1 MRLAEETF
9 KAKSKCRFCNNELK
23 NEFIDL
29 VNAPPSNSYLTKEQL
44 NEPEIYFPLKVFVCE
59 KCWLVQVDEYK
70 KSSEIFDKNYAYFSS
85 YSSSWLKHSENYVD
99 MISDRLKLD
108 KKSLVIEVASNDGYL
123 LQYFLPKRI
132 PCIGIEPAA
141 NTAKVAE
148 KKGIHTIEDFF
159 SVKLAKQLANEGK
172 TADLILGNNVLAHT
186 PDIND
191 FVEGL
196 RIALKPEGTITM
208 EFPHLLNLIKFN
220 QFDTIYHE
228 HFSYLSL
235 LAVGKIFEAHYLVIY
250 DVEEL
255 PTHGGSLR
263 IYARHKSNT
272 ELKISSSVSNVLKKE
287 NDFGLNNLDIYLCF
301 QKKTDQIKYAFL
313 EFLIQQKKSG
323 KKVAAY
329 GAAAKG
335 NTLLNYCGIK
345 NDMIKFVVDKSP
357 HKQNKYLPGSHIPIV
372 SEDMLKTE
380 RPDYTIILPWN
391 IKDEIIEQ
399 LRYIRSWDGHF
410 VVAIPKVEIF

>member
-1 MRLAEETF
+1 M
-9 KAKSKCRFCNNELK
+9 KCRFCNNELK
-23 NEFIDL
+23 NVFIDL

-44 NEPEIYFPLKVFVCE
+44 NEPEIYFPLKVFFCE

-108 KKSLVIEVASNDGYL
+108 KNSLVIEVASNDGYL
-123 LQYFLPKRI
+123 LQYFLPKQI
-132 PCIGIEPAA
+132 PCTGIEPAVD
-141 NTAKVAE
+141 TARIAK

-159 SVKLAKQLANEGK
+159 SVKLAKQFADEGK

-196 RIALKPEGTITM
+196 RIALKPQGSITM

-235 LAVGKIFEAHYLVIY
+235 LAVRKIFEAHHLVIY

-255 PTHGGSLR
+255 PSHGGSLR
-263 IYARHKSNT
+263 IYAKHKNNT
-272 ELKISSSVSNVLKKE
+272 KINISLNVSTVLKKE
-287 NDFGLNNLDIYLCF
+287 QDFGLNNLNIYRSF
-301 QKKTDQIKYAFL
+301 QEKADKIKYAFL

-335 NTLLNYCGIK
+335 NTLLNYCGVK
-345 NDMIKFVVDKSP
+345 NDFIEFVIDKSP

-372 SEDMLKTE
+372 SEDILETKH
-380 RPDYTIILPWN
+380 PDYIIILPWN
-391 IKDEIIEQ
+391 IKDEIIKQ
-399 LRYIRSWDGHF
+399 LSYVKNWKCSFI
-410 VVAIPKVEIF
+410 VPIPELKIT

>member
-1 MRLAEETF
+1 M
-9 KAKSKCRFCNNELK
+9 KCRFCNNELK
-23 NEFIDL
+23 NVFIDL

-44 NEPEIYFPLKVFVCE
+44 INEPEIYFPLKVFLCE
-59 KCWLVQVDEYK
+59 KCWLVQVDEHK
-70 KSSEIFDKNYAYFSS
+70 KFSEIFDKNYAYFSS
-85 YSSSWLKHSENYVD
+85 YSSSWLKHSENYVN

-108 KKSLVIEVASNDGYL
+108 KDSLVIEIASNDGYL

-132 PCIGIEPAA
+132 PCIGIEPTVD
-141 NTAKVAE
+141 TARIAK
-148 KKGIHTIEDFF
+148 KKGIHIIEDFF
-159 SVKLAKQLANEGK
+159 SVKLAKQLAEEGK
-172 TADLILGNNVLAHT
+172 TADLILGNNVLAHV

-196 RIALKPEGTITM
+196 RIALKPQGSITM

-228 HFSYLSL
+228 HFSYFSL
-235 LAVGKIFEAHYLVIY
+235 LAVKKNFEAHHLVIC

-263 IYARHKSNT
+263 IYAKHKNNT
-272 ELKISSSVSNVLKKE
+272 KINISSNVSTVLKKE
-287 NDFGLNNLDIYLCF
+287 QDFGLSNLDIYQSF
-301 QKKTDQIKYAFL
+301 QEKADKIKYAFL

-323 KKVAAY
+323 NKVAAY

-345 NDMIKFVVDKSP
+345 NDFIEFVVDKSP
-357 HKQNKYLPGSHIPIV
+357 HKQNKYLPGSHIPVV

-380 RPDYTIILPWN
+380 RPDYVIILPWN
-391 IKDEIIEQ
+391 IKDEITEQ
-399 LRYIRSWDGHF
+399 LSYIRNWNGHF
-410 VVAIPKVEIF
+410 VVLVPDIRIF